1 MREAVYVF
9 LNEVGVHRDGGGGAG
24 AGRGDDLG
32 TRIHDIAGGLRRFMS
47 VRVLGSLHFG
57 VDITGRGEGNRV
69 SSIVDERL
77 ALALEAAGLGTW
89 TWDMASAAT
98 TWDVRLEEL
107 HGLGPGEF
115 GGTFEDWLAALHP
128 DAPPSEEVRLEA
140 FKAFSAWKS
149 DRDAAKR
156 R

>member
-1 MREAVYVF
+1 MTDAPQSREMRPLGEGGAMTAAPRDPVESSMREAVHVF
-9 LNEVGVHRDGGGGAG
+9 LHEVGVHRDGGGGAG

-69 SSIVDERL
+69 ISSVDERL

-98 TWDVRLEEL
+98 TFTFAEDESFS
-107 HGLGPGEF
+107 GLRAMAV
-115 GGTFEDWLAALHP
+115 TL
-128 DAPPSEEVRLEA
+128 
-140 FKAFSAWKS
+140 
-149 DRDAAKR
+149 
-156 R
+156 